1 MLLHPSVTLHT
12 AKRHFSFA
20 LLLFS
25 CSTVALTGCSVNF
38 SLGGSTLDTAKV
50 EGMIKEMIP
59 SQLGVEVQSVSCPKD
74 VEIAAGATFQCQ
86 VKTEKNDT
94 FAVDVKQED
103 DQGNVHAET
112 PVGLLSLAKVEQS
125 IQQGVEQK
133 LNQKVTADC
142 GGALK
147 VVPSGETFECQV
159 TDAQG
164 ETHTAK
170 VTATSNDGDI
180 RWEI

>member
-1 MLLHPSVTLHT
+1 MLHHSSVAVHN
-12 AKRHFSFA
+12 AKRKFSSA
-20 LLLFS
+20 LLLLT
-25 CSTVALTGCSVNF
+25 CSTVALTGCSFNF
-38 SLGGSTLDTAKV
+38 SFGGSTLDTVKV
-50 EGMIKEMIP
+50 ESMIKEMIT
-59 SQLGVEVQSVSCPKD
+59 SQIGVEVQSVSCPKD
-74 VEIAAGATFQCQ
+74 VEIAANATFQCQ
-86 VKTEKNDT
+86 VKTHRDDS

-112 PVGLLSLAKVEQS
+112 PSGLLSLAKVEQS
-125 IQQGVEQK
+125 IQQGVEQQ

-147 VVPSGETFECQV
+147 VVQSGETFECQV

-170 VTATSNDGDI
+170 VTATSNDGQVS
-180 RWEI
+180 WEI